1 MDGPEKRTFRKPQV
15 RKNNVKIDMLN
26 YSCCKSIIMENMF
39 FELYREMNTN
49 LRFAVELSL
58 QQIDSSQPENNFS
71 QGRLQ
76 RRPGLQMSR
85 PYPE

>member
-1 MDGPEKRTFRKPQV
+1 
-15 RKNNVKIDMLN
+15 
-26 YSCCKSIIMENMF
+26 MF